1 MSKKAKLAATLVITI
16 LLSSCRS
23 NYATIERNSHT
34 YSDSAFIGYLKSEG
48 IAIIPNNNVT
58 VLNGAEMKF
67 DSLLADI
74 EKAKHHIHLEY
85 FNFRNDSINKV
96 LITALARKAKEG
108 VEVRALFDSFG
119 NISNNS
125 PLKKSDLKAIKEQGI
140 EIVEF
145 DPITFPW
152 LNHVLSRDHRKLVV
166 IDGVKAYIGGINVAD
181 YYLKGIDGV
190 GQWRDIHA
198 RVEGEAVD
206 TLQKIFIDMWQKETG
221 QHLNVNYYTPKHKP
235 NNNTNI
241 AVIDRWPRKTPSRM
255 RDAYANAI
263 NSAKENII
271 IINPY
276 FIPMPKVRKAIEKA
290 IDEGVEVTLL
300 LSSKGDVK
308 MIPHGVWRV
317 GYQLMKRGAKV
328 YIYDQGFNHAK
339 VMCIDGKFCT
349 IGSANLNSRSLR
361 YDYET
366 NIFIFGQEET
376 KELQHYIELDKQK
389 STELTEEIYK
399 ARCWWSRLCGLLVTL
414 ATPFI

>member
-1 MSKKAKLAATLVITI
+1 MSKITIFAATFFTAI
-16 LLSSCRS
+16 LFSSCHS
-23 NYATIERNSHT
+23 NYAVIERNTHT
-34 YSDSAFIGYLKSEG
+34 RSDSAFIGYLKNEG

-58 VLNGAEMKF
+58 VLNGAQMKF

-74 EKAKHHIHLEY
+74 KRAEHHIHLEY

-96 LITALARKAKEG
+96 LITALALKAKEG

-125 PLKKSDLKAIKEQGI
+125 PLKKRDLKAIKEQGI
-140 EIVEF
+140 EIEEF

-152 LNHVLSRDHRKLVV
+152 LNHILSRDHRKLVV
-166 IDGVKAYIGGINVAD
+166 IDGTKAYIGGINVAD
-181 YYLKGIDGV
+181 YYLNGIDGV

-206 TLQKIFIDMWQKETG
+206 TLQKIFIDMWQEETG
-221 QHLNVNYYTPKHKP
+221 QHLKGNSYYPPHKP
-235 NNNTNI
+235 SSNANI

-255 RDAYANAI
+255 RDAYVNAI
-263 NSAKENII
+263 NSAKESII

-276 FIPMPKVRKAIEKA
+276 FLPIPKVRKAIEKA
-290 IDEGVEVTLL
+290 IDDGVEVTLL
-300 LSSKGDVK
+300 LSAKGDVK

-328 YIYDQGFNHAK
+328 YMYEGGFNHAK
-339 VMCIDGKFCT
+339 VMCIDDKFCT

-366 NIFIFGQEET
+366 NIFIFGREDC

-389 STELTEEIYK
+389 SKKLTKEIYK
-399 ARCWWSRLCGLLVTL
+399 ERCWWSRFCGLLVTL